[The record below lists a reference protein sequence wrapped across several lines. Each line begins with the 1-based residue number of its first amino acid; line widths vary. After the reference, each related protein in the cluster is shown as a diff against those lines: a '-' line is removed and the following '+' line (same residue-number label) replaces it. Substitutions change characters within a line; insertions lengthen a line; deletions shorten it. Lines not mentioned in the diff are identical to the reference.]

1 LSMEKH
7 GEMTMNPDRP
17 MLDKNAKVVETLT
30 REQVE
35 QLRDRAQP
43 YRETEAVVS
52 VAIPAK
58 RLLTLC
64 DMALLSLEYSER
76 LTKLEG
82 ALRELLAAGEGYAKA
97 ALTMENARDNFTD
110 SGPEMHS
117 YEQAMLRVS
126 AAEKAAR
133 SALPEEPK

>member
-1 LSMEKH
+1 
-7 GEMTMNPDRP
+7 MTQD
-17 MLDKNAKVVETLT
+17 AKVVETLT

-35 QLRDRAQP
+35 RRRRMLR
-43 YRETEAVVS
+43 E
-52 VAIPAK
+52 VAPEPSSNWDAYVDA
-58 RLLTLC
+58 LC

-76 LTKLEG
+76 ITKLEG